1 MAEEFGFLGVS
12 TVIILYLVI
21 ILRCL
26 DTARRSRDR
35 LGLYL
40 VFGVLSMFVFQT
52 LYNLAMVAGL
62 VPIKGFPLPLM
73 SYGGSS
79 MLATMLGFGLIL
91 NVRMRR
97 FVN

>member
-1 MAEEFGFLGVS
+1 
-12 TVIILYLVI
+12 VIILYLI
-21 ILRCL
+21 LILRCL